1 MGRFR
6 LSNREM
12 AAHKELRKKLILA
25 KKQKQNRPVPNW
37 VRYRTGNTIKYN
49 AKRRHWRRTKNKID
63 QSQTGSDTVLVTPSS
78 TTPRDVTGE
87 EPRSVCKSLADPNVH
102 LHYFLNYFFWLFC
115 LM

>member
-1 MGRFR
+1 MGTHPIFESDFR

-49 AKRRHWRRTKNKID
+49 AKRRHWRRTKIGLEI
-63 QSQTGSDTVLVTPSS
+63 S
-78 TTPRDVTGE
+78 
-87 EPRSVCKSLADPNVH
+87 DPNVH
-102 LHYFLNYFFWLFC
+102 FRYFLNC
-115 LM
+115 LTLHHALDLCHLRNIDLPKHRI